1 MVGTPLTQQVLIM
14 LSFIADSCPTA
25 NERCAR
31 LMAED
36 PQREVRRA
44 QLKKEKDTLAKAQDW
59 LSSLSEDS
67 PEMDVDQDE
76 LYTA

>member
-1 MVGTPLTQQVLIM
+1 MSLTDGCL
-14 LSFIADSCPTA
+14 TA

-36 PQREVRRA
+36 PQREIRRA
-44 QLKKEKDTLAKAQDW
+44 QLKKEKETLGKAQGW
-59 LSSLSEDS
+59 LSRLSEDS
-67 PEMDVDQDE
+67 PDMEVEDD